1 MIREL
6 KATTDGKGHINH
18 VRLVFG
24 PHHFLELNEIGGKV
38 SFATLT
44 GHASF
49 CMLCRELAR

>member
-24 PHHFLELNEIGGKV
+24 PTIFWN
-38 SFATLT
+38 
-44 GHASF
+44 
-49 CMLCRELAR
+49 